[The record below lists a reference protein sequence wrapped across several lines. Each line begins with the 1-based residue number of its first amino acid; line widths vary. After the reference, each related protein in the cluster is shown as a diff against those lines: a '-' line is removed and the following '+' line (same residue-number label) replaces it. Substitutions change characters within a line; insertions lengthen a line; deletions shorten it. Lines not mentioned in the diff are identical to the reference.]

1 MSFVPN
7 GISKDNI
14 SPNGDSPI
22 GGSPIRATPN
32 GDETSRPG
40 RIKCPQKVPPQKAR
54 NRNKVEFETK
64 VRKSNINCC

>member
-40 RIKCPQKVPPQKAR
+40 RIKCPQKVPPKKRVIAARWNLRQKCVD
-54 NRNKVEFETK
+54 K
-64 VRKSNINCC
+64 I